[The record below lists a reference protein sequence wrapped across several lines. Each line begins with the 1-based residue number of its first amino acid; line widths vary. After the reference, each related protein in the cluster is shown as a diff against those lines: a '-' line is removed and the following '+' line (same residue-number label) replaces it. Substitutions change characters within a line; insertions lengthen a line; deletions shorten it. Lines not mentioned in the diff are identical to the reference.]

1 MVVDAIVSGVGDF
14 LGWVLIALGGGILS
28 IAGYAVK
35 QTYDN
40 QRRISD
46 LEDETKIRNDPTR
59 LEDHEH
65 RMSEQE
71 RHIRD
76 LKEYFT
82 GDPDDPSN
90 PGLLSE
96 IHEIKQQL
104 EDRDD

>member
-1 MVVDAIVSGVGDF
+1 MVVDAIVSGVGNF
-14 LGWVLIALGGGILS
+14 LGWVLIGLGSAILS
-28 IAGYAVK
+28 IAAYAVR
-35 QTYDN
+35 QTYLN
-40 QRRISD
+40 QRRIAD
-46 LEDETKIRNDPTR
+46 LEDETEIRKDPTR

-104 EDRDD
+104 EDKND